1 MGPSRIKS
9 KSSSGDG
16 CVWLTGRSLR
26 FSLGRAP
33 GSPHPIPTPFNA
45 VAYLAVAVAN
55 LILIISSSYSALCIS
70 MVSDDMSNDL
80 WQYVGIVHDK
90 LRREEFALMQ
100 ALASERRAHGH
111 YVHAGCQP
119 CLHPG
124 G

>member
-90 LRREEFALMQ
+90 LRREGVALI
-100 ALASERRAHGH
+100 AARAGGGP
-111 YVHAGCQP
+111 VHRPHLPSRCPP
-119 CLHPG
+119 CPTT
-124 G
+124 